1 MLANGPVAAVL
12 RASARQK
19 LSAGLLGSV
28 LIYCLTREKNGGFD
42 EATGLGRAWPLARY
56 PVAKSTTDSRS
67 LPMRA
72 QATTNGERIRS
83 RR

>member
-1 MLANGPVAAVL
+1 MLANGPVVAVL

-42 EATGLGRAWPLARY
+42 EATGLGRAP
-56 PVAKSTTDSRS
+56 RS
-67 LPMRA
+67 FLGA
-72 QATTNGERIRS
+72 QISEIGGPEFVLLDRGWG
-83 RR
+83 